1 MYPADSA
8 VATTDDDTLNSLG
21 VKADIALDMFI
32 DKDNVTSTNA
42 SAALLEVLVW
52 QGVWG
57 GVAPI
62 GYDSP
67 PTNISYNLSG
77 VE

>member
-1 MYPADSA
+1 MYPADAPS
-8 VATTDDDTLNSLG
+8 TTTNDTALNALG

-32 DKDNVTSTNA
+32 DVDNVTSTNA

-77 VE
+77 VT